1 MNNVLLSAGLL
12 ITEATA
18 INEEAGNGW
27 PNTPHIRTHANVEG
41 WKKGDDRVQ
50 TLMLKIVFKTTGL

>member
-1 MNNVLLSAGLL
+1 VNNVLLSAGLL

-27 PNTPHIRTHANVEG
+27 PNTSHIRTHANVKG
-41 WKKGDDRVQ
+41 WEKVDDRVQ
-50 TLMLKIVFKTTGL
+50 TLMLKNAFKTTGL